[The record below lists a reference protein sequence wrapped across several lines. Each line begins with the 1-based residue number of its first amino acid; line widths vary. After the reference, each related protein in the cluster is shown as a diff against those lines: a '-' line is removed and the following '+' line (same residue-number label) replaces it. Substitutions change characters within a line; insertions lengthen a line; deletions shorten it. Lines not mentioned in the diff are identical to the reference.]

1 MILCQISDLHIKRK
15 GALAYQRVDTAGALR
30 RCLSAI
36 ARLRPAPDAVVVT
49 GDLVDMGDAE
59 EYAHLR
65 EILDELPM
73 PYYLL
78 VGNHDHRDALR
89 QAFPEH
95 VWLGRDGF
103 VQYAVDLGPCRLLAL
118 DTQDPPHGGGRLC
131 ERRLQ
136 WLEQE
141 LGRAPAKPTILAMHH
156 PPFVTGIGHMDK
168 IGLPRED
175 RQRLSELVSRHPQ
188 IERIVCGH
196 LHRPIQRRFGSSVA
210 STCPAPAHQVAFD
223 LDPESAPWFRLEPAA
238 MQLHAWIDDEGLV
251 SHLVNI
257 EEYPG
262 PYPFFQPGGGLID

>member
-15 GALAYQRVDTAGALR
+15 GALAYQRVDTAEALR
-30 RCLSAI
+30 RCLRAI

-49 GDLVDMGDAE
+49 GDLVDLADAQ

-65 EILDELPM
+65 ELLAELSLPC
-73 PYYLL
+73 YLL
-78 VGNHDHRDALR
+78 VGNHDHREALR
-89 QAFPEH
+89 QAFPDH
-95 VWLGRDGF
+95 PWLGREGF

-118 DTQDPPHGGGRLC
+118 DTQDPPHSGGRLC
-131 ERRLQ
+131 AQRLQ
-136 WLEQE
+136 WLERE
-141 LGRAPAKPTILAMHH
+141 LAREPAKPVILAMHH

-175 RQRLSELVSRHPQ
+175 RDGLAELVARHPQ

-196 LHRPIQRRFGSSVA
+196 LHRPIQRRFGSSVV

-223 LDPESAPWFRLEPAA
+223 LDPEATPGFRLEPPA
-238 MQLHAWIDDEGLV
+238 MQLHAWIDGEGLV
-251 SHLVNI
+251 SHLVPI

-262 PYPFFQPGGGLID
+262 PYPFFEPDGSLID

>member
-15 GALAYQRVDTAGALR
+15 GALAYQRVDTAEALR
-30 RCLSAI
+30 RCVRGI

-49 GDLVDMGDAE
+49 GDLVDMGDAQ

-65 EILDELPM
+65 ELLGELPM
-73 PYYLL
+73 PCYLL

-95 VWLGRDGF
+95 AWLGREGF

-118 DTQDPPHGGGRLC
+118 DTQDPPNSGGRLC
-131 ERRLQ
+131 GQRLR
-136 WLEQE
+136 WLERE
-141 LGRAPAKPTILAMHH
+141 LGSDSGKPVILAMHH
-156 PPFVTGIGHMDK
+156 PPFVTGIGHMDR

-175 RQRLSELVSRHPQ
+175 RDALAELVARHPQ
-188 IERIVCGH
+188 VERIVCGH
-196 LHRPIQRRFGSSVA
+196 LHRPIQRRFGASVA

-223 LDPESAPWFRLEPAA
+223 LDPEGLPGFRLEPPC
-238 MQLHAWIDDEGLV
+238 MQLHAWIDGEGLV
-251 SHLVNI
+251 SHQVTI

-262 PYPFFQPGGGLID
+262 PYPFFESDGSLID